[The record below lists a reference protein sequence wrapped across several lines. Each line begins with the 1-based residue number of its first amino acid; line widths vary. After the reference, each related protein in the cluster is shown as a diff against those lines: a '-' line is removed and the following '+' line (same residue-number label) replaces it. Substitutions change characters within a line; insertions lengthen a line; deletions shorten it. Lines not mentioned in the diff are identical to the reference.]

1 MGRFLLLIRLA
12 WQYLEHITRR
22 YPKKK
27 ALFSKFVYIYNSYC
41 PCSSPLL
48 PRRDRSHYAALLSL
62 WSWWLLAY
70 SDPGLC
76 FVQETW
82 CRFNRSFMLILGFTW
97 LFFFFSFCYLMSY
110 SILIQTFVRDM
121 TAMHRFFIP
130 ELVSH
135 LKSRKPILQSH
146 ERAKIKLFFFP
157 PTL

>member
-97 LFFFFSFCYLMSY
+97 LFFFFILLLDELQYSY
-110 SILIQTFVRDM
+110 SDICKRYDCNAQVLHTWIGITPEIQKTH
-121 TAMHRFFIP
+121 TS
-130 ELVSH
+130 VSWAC
-135 LKSRKPILQSH
+135 KN
-146 ERAKIKLFFFP
+146 
-157 PTL
+157 